1 MRVLVELL
9 AGVAGT
15 VLLAVSAT
23 PANGR
28 EPAARYRVAADLK
41 TYPQDTAKEAFAA
54 VLKAIENKRIDYLLA
69 QLADPDWVDG
79 RVKAYADGFEEL
91 VKETTAKLDP
101 PAVKRLGRFLKDGE
115 FETLDST
122 VVVRLKDVKDR
133 VVRLRRADG
142 RWYLQSINKP

>member
-1 MRVLVELL
+1 MRVPVELL
-9 AGVAGT
+9 VGVVGA

-28 EPAARYRVAADLK
+28 EPAARYQVVADLK
-41 TYPQDTAKEAFAA
+41 TYPQGTAREAFAA

-115 FETLDST
+115 FETVDST
-122 VVVRLKDVKDR
+122 VVVRLKDVNDR

-142 RWYLQSINKP
+142 RWYLQSLNKP

>member
-9 AGVAGT
+9 AGVAGA

-28 EPAARYRVAADLK
+28 EPAVRYQVAADLK
-41 TYPQDTAKEAFAA
+41 IYPQGTAREALAA

-115 FETLDST
+115 FETVDST

-142 RWYLQSINKP
+142 RWYLQSLNKP

>member
-9 AGVAGT
+9 IGVAVVVT
-15 VLLAVSAT
+15 VSAT

-28 EPAARYRVAADLK
+28 EPAARYRVAPDPK
-41 TYPQDTAKEAFAA
+41 TYPQGTAKEAFAA

-79 RVKAYADGFEEL
+79 RVRAYEGGFDEL
-91 VKETTAKLDP
+91 VKETTAKLDA

-115 FETLDST
+115 FETLDET
-122 VVVRLKDVKDR
+122 AVVRLKDVKDR

>member
-1 MRVLVELL
+1 MRDLVELL
-9 AGVAGT
+9 VGVAVVVVVT
-15 VLLAVSAT
+15 VPVT

-28 EPAARYRVAADLK
+28 ELAARYRVAADLK
-41 TYPQDTAKEAFAA
+41 TYPQGTAKDAFAA

-79 RVKAYADGFEEL
+79 RVNVYEGGFDEL

-115 FETLDST
+115 FETLGST
-122 VVVRLKDVKDR
+122 AVVRLKGVKDR

-142 RWYLQSINKP
+142 RWYLQSFNKP